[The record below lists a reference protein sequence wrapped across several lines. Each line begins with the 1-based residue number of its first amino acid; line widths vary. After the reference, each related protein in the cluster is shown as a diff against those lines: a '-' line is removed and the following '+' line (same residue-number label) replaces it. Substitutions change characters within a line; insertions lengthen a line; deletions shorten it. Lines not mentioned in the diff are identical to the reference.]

1 MPPQRVENA
10 GCFFA
15 SHSVWKVNVF
25 FCLLQH
31 HSGIFLTPFH
41 IVIEL
46 FKRLAKDKTDKNGND
61 NIDKESADTTAAGNV
76 TSGLGSF
83 AFDQFVN
90 YNAEDLSQYGL
101 DKPYATITVD
111 YQEEVEKESTDDEN
125 EAEEEAEYSYAFIC
139 PNCGQE
145 LEVDE
150 DVFENETELTCPA
163 CGNKIPIIDEF
174 ADFDDEEK

>member
-46 FKRLAKDKTDKNGND
+46 FKRLAKDKTDENGND
-61 NIDKESADTTAAGNV
+61 NIDKESADTFPVIIAVHAANRFTQGIHGIWEWQVAVNHPVNLWQDVNRERTAA
-76 TSGLGSF
+76 SG
-83 AFDQFVN
+83 QP
-90 YNAEDLSQYGL
+90 GL
-101 DKPYATITVD
+101 P
-111 YQEEVEKESTDDEN
+111 
-125 EAEEEAEYSYAFIC
+125 
-139 PNCGQE
+139 
-145 LEVDE
+145 
-150 DVFENETELTCPA
+150 
-163 CGNKIPIIDEF
+163 
-174 ADFDDEEK
+174 